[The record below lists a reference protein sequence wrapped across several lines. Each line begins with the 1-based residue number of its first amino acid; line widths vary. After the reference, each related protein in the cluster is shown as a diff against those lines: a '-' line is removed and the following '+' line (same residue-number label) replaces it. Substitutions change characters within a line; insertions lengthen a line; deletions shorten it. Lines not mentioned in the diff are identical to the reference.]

1 MKIIGVTGGV
11 GAGKSEILHYIETH
25 YNARVL
31 LADEAAHAIEAPGGA
46 IYESLIQLLER
57 YPVPVTDAAGT
68 IGGNTDDAAG
78 GDTGGAAG
86 SAPAVPPI
94 TLPDGRINK
103 PEMARRIF
111 SVPELL
117 DQVNQLVHPAV
128 KIYILDE
135 SAREKKAGRLDFF
148 IVEAALLIEAG
159 YKEHLDELW
168 YIYCDVDERRR
179 RLRASRGYSDEK
191 IDNILRSQL
200 SEQEFRDN
208 ADVVIDNSG
217 SIEAACAQV
226 DVALS
231 RG

>member
-46 IYESLIQLLER
+46 IYEPLIQLLDR
-57 YPVPVTDAAGT
+57 YPVPVTDGAEAA
-68 IGGNTDDAAG
+68 
-78 GDTGGAAG
+78 
-86 SAPAVPPI
+86 PI

-128 KIYILDE
+128 KTYILDE

-168 YIYCDVDERRR
+168 YIYCDEKERRR
-179 RLRASRGYSDEK
+179 RLRESRGYSDEK

-200 SEQEFRDN
+200 SEKEFRDN

-217 SIEAACAQV
+217 TIEAACAQV
-226 DVALS
+226 DAALS

>member
-46 IYESLIQLLER
+46 IYEPLIQLLDR
-57 YPVPVTDAAGT
+57 YPVPVTDGAEAA
-68 IGGNTDDAAG
+68 
-78 GDTGGAAG
+78 
-86 SAPAVPPI
+86 PI

-226 DVALS
+226 DAALS

>member
-46 IYESLIQLLER
+46 IYEPLIQLLDR
-57 YPVPVTDAAGT
+57 YPVPVTDGAEAA
-68 IGGNTDDAAG
+68 
-78 GDTGGAAG
+78 
-86 SAPAVPPI
+86 PI

-128 KIYILDE
+128 KTYILEE
-135 SAREKKAGRLDFF
+135 SARERKAGRLDFF
-148 IVEAALLIEAG
+148 IVEAALLIEGG

-168 YIYCDVDERRR
+168 YIYCDENERRR

-217 SIEAACAQV
+217 TIEAACAQV
-226 DVALS
+226 DAALS

>member
-46 IYESLIQLLER
+46 IYEPLIQLLDR
-57 YPVPVTDAAGT
+57 YPVPVTDGAEAA
-68 IGGNTDDAAG
+68 
-78 GDTGGAAG
+78 
-86 SAPAVPPI
+86 PI

-117 DQVNQLVHPAV
+117 EQVNQLVHPAV
-128 KIYILDE
+128 KTYILDE

-168 YIYCDVDERRR
+168 YIYCDEKERRR
-179 RLRASRGYSDEK
+179 RLRESRGYSDEK

-200 SEQEFRDN
+200 SEKEFRDN

-217 SIEAACAQV
+217 TIEAACAQV
-226 DVALS
+226 DAALS

>member
-46 IYESLIQLLER
+46 IYEPLIQLLDR
-57 YPVPVTDAAGT
+57 YPVPVTDGAEAA
-68 IGGNTDDAAG
+68 
-78 GDTGGAAG
+78 
-86 SAPAVPPI
+86 PI
-94 TLPDGRINK
+94 TLPDGMINK

-148 IVEAALLIEAG
+148 IVEAALLIEGG
-159 YKEHLDELW
+159 YKKHLDELW
-168 YIYCDVDERRR
+168 YIYCDEKERRR

-217 SIEAACAQV
+217 TIEAACAQV
-226 DVALS
+226 DAALS

>member
-46 IYESLIQLLER
+46 IYEPLIQLLDR
-57 YPVPVTDAAGT
+57 YPVPVTDGAEAA
-68 IGGNTDDAAG
+68 
-78 GDTGGAAG
+78 
-86 SAPAVPPI
+86 PI

-128 KIYILDE
+128 KTYILDE

-148 IVEAALLIEAG
+148 IVEAALLIEGG

-168 YIYCDVDERRR
+168 YIYCDEKERRR
-179 RLRASRGYSDEK
+179 RLRESRGYSDEK

-200 SEQEFRDN
+200 SEKEFRDN

-217 SIEAACAQV
+217 TIEAACAQV
-226 DVALS
+226 DAALS

>member
-46 IYESLIQLLER
+46 IYEPLIQLLER
-57 YPVPVTDAAGT
+57 YPVPVTDGAEAA
-68 IGGNTDDAAG
+68 
-78 GDTGGAAG
+78 
-86 SAPAVPPI
+86 PI
-94 TLPDGRINK
+94 TLPDGMINK

-128 KIYILDE
+128 KTYILDE

-148 IVEAALLIEAG
+148 IVEAALLIEGG

-168 YIYCDVDERRR
+168 YIYCDENERRR

-226 DVALS
+226 DAALN

>member
-46 IYESLIQLLER
+46 IYEPLIQLLDR
-57 YPVPVTDAAGT
+57 YPVPVTDGAEAA
-68 IGGNTDDAAG
+68 
-78 GDTGGAAG
+78 
-86 SAPAVPPI
+86 PI

-168 YIYCDVDERRR
+168 YIYCDEKERRR
-179 RLRASRGYSDEK
+179 RLRESRGYSDEK

-200 SEQEFRDN
+200 SEKEFRDN

-217 SIEAACAQV
+217 TIEAACAQV
-226 DVALS
+226 DAALS

>member
-46 IYESLIQLLER
+46 IYEPLIQLLDR
-57 YPVPVTDAAGT
+57 YPVPVTDGAEAA
-68 IGGNTDDAAG
+68 
-78 GDTGGAAG
+78 
-86 SAPAVPPI
+86 PI

-128 KIYILDE
+128 KTYILDE

-148 IVEAALLIEAG
+148 IVEAALLIEGG

-168 YIYCDVDERRR
+168 YIYCDEKERRR
-179 RLRASRGYSDEK
+179 RLRESRGYSDEK

-217 SIEAACAQV
+217 TIEAACAQV
-226 DVALS
+226 DAALS

>member
-46 IYESLIQLLER
+46 IYEPLIQLLDR
-57 YPVPVTDAAGT
+57 YPVPVTDGAEAA
-68 IGGNTDDAAG
+68 
-78 GDTGGAAG
+78 
-86 SAPAVPPI
+86 PI
-94 TLPDGRINK
+94 TLPDGMINK

-128 KIYILDE
+128 KTYILDE

-168 YIYCDVDERRR
+168 YIYCDENERRR

-200 SEQEFRDN
+200 SEKEFRDN

-217 SIEAACAQV
+217 TIEAACAQV
-226 DVALS
+226 DAALS

>member
-1 MKIIGVTGGV
+1 MTD
-11 GAGKSEILHYIETH
+11 GA
-25 YNARVL
+25 
-31 LADEAAHAIEAPGGA
+31 EAA
-46 IYESLIQLLER
+46 
-57 YPVPVTDAAGT
+57 
-68 IGGNTDDAAG
+68 
-78 GDTGGAAG
+78 
-86 SAPAVPPI
+86 PI

-103 PEMARRIF
+103 PEMSRRIF

-168 YIYCDVDERRR
+168 YIYCDENERRR

-217 SIEAACAQV
+217 TIEAACAQV
-226 DVALS
+226 DAALS

>member
-46 IYESLIQLLER
+46 IYEPLIQLLDR
-57 YPVPVTDAAGT
+57 YPVPVTDGAEAA
-68 IGGNTDDAAG
+68 
-78 GDTGGAAG
+78 
-86 SAPAVPPI
+86 PI
-94 TLPDGRINK
+94 TLPDGMINK

-117 DQVNQLVHPAV
+117 EQVNQLVHPAV
-128 KIYILDE
+128 KTYILDE

-159 YKEHLDELW
+159 YKEHMDELW
-168 YIYCDVDERRR
+168 YIYCDENERRR

-226 DVALS
+226 DAALS

>member
-57 YPVPVTDAAGT
+57 YPVPVTDGAEAA
-68 IGGNTDDAAG
+68 
-78 GDTGGAAG
+78 
-86 SAPAVPPI
+86 PI

-128 KIYILDE
+128 KTYILEE
-135 SAREKKAGRLDFF
+135 SARERKAGRLDFF

-159 YKEHLDELW
+159 YKEHMDELW
-168 YIYCDVDERRR
+168 YIYCDENERRR

-217 SIEAACAQV
+217 TIEAACAQV
-226 DVALS
+226 DAALS

>member
-1 MKIIGVTGGV
+1 LKIIGVTGGV

-46 IYESLIQLLER
+46 IYEPLIQLLDR
-57 YPVPVTDAAGT
+57 YPVPVTDGAEAA
-68 IGGNTDDAAG
+68 
-78 GDTGGAAG
+78 
-86 SAPAVPPI
+86 PI
-94 TLPDGRINK
+94 TLPDGMINK

-117 DQVNQLVHPAV
+117 EQVNQLVHPAV

-168 YIYCDVDERRR
+168 YIYCDENERRR

-217 SIEAACAQV
+217 TIEAACAQV
-226 DVALS
+226 DAALS

>member
-11 GAGKSEILHYIETH
+11 GAGKSEILQYIETH

-46 IYESLIQLLER
+46 IYEPLIQLLDR
-57 YPVPVTDAAGT
+57 YPVPVTDGAEAA
-68 IGGNTDDAAG
+68 
-78 GDTGGAAG
+78 
-86 SAPAVPPI
+86 PI
-94 TLPDGRINK
+94 TLPDGMINK

-135 SAREKKAGRLDFF
+135 SAREKKADRLDFF

-168 YIYCDVDERRR
+168 YIYCDENERRR

-217 SIEAACAQV
+217 TIEAACAQV
-226 DVALS
+226 DAALS

>member
-46 IYESLIQLLER
+46 IYEPLIQLLDR
-57 YPVPVTDAAGT
+57 YPVPVTDGAEAA
-68 IGGNTDDAAG
+68 
-78 GDTGGAAG
+78 
-86 SAPAVPPI
+86 PI
-94 TLPDGRINK
+94 TLPDGMINK

-128 KIYILDE
+128 KTYILDE

-159 YKEHLDELW
+159 YKEHMDELW
-168 YIYCDVDERRR
+168 YIYCDEKERRR

-200 SEQEFRDN
+200 SEKEFRDN

-217 SIEAACAQV
+217 TIEAACAQV
-226 DVALS
+226 DAALS

>member
-46 IYESLIQLLER
+46 IYEPLIQLLDR
-57 YPVPVTDAAGT
+57 YPVPVTDGAEAA
-68 IGGNTDDAAG
+68 
-78 GDTGGAAG
+78 
-86 SAPAVPPI
+86 PI
-94 TLPDGRINK
+94 TLPDGMINK

-117 DQVNQLVHPAV
+117 EQVNQLVHPAV
-128 KIYILDE
+128 KTYILDE

-159 YKEHLDELW
+159 YKEHMDELW
-168 YIYCDVDERRR
+168 YIYCDENERRR

-217 SIEAACAQV
+217 TIEAACAQV
-226 DVALS
+226 DAALS

>member
-46 IYESLIQLLER
+46 IYEPLIQLLDR
-57 YPVPVTDAAGT
+57 YPVPVTDGAEAA
-68 IGGNTDDAAG
+68 
-78 GDTGGAAG
+78 
-86 SAPAVPPI
+86 PI

-128 KIYILDE
+128 KTYILDE

-168 YIYCDVDERRR
+168 YIYCDENERRR

-217 SIEAACAQV
+217 TIEAACAQV
-226 DVALS
+226 DAALS

>member
-46 IYESLIQLLER
+46 IYEPLIQLLDR
-57 YPVPVTDAAGT
+57 YPVPVTDGAEAA
-68 IGGNTDDAAG
+68 
-78 GDTGGAAG
+78 
-86 SAPAVPPI
+86 PI

-117 DQVNQLVHPAV
+117 EQVNQLVHPAV
-128 KIYILDE
+128 KTYILDE

-159 YKEHLDELW
+159 YKEHMDELW
-168 YIYCDVDERRR
+168 YIYCDENERRR

-217 SIEAACAQV
+217 TIEAACAQV
-226 DVALS
+226 DAALS

>member
-46 IYESLIQLLER
+46 IYEPLIQLLDR
-57 YPVPVTDAAGT
+57 YPVPVTDGAEAA
-68 IGGNTDDAAG
+68 
-78 GDTGGAAG
+78 
-86 SAPAVPPI
+86 PI

-128 KIYILDE
+128 KTYILEE
-135 SAREKKAGRLDFF
+135 SARERKAGRLDFF
-148 IVEAALLIEAG
+148 IVEAALLIEGG

-168 YIYCDVDERRR
+168 YIYCDENERRR

-200 SEQEFRDN
+200 SEKEFRDN

-217 SIEAACAQV
+217 TIEAACAQV
-226 DVALS
+226 DAALS

>member
-57 YPVPVTDAAGT
+57 YPVPVTDGAEAA
-68 IGGNTDDAAG
+68 
-78 GDTGGAAG
+78 
-86 SAPAVPPI
+86 PI

-128 KIYILDE
+128 KTYILEE
-135 SAREKKAGRLDFF
+135 SARERKAGRLDFF
-148 IVEAALLIEAG
+148 IVEAALLIEGG

-168 YIYCDVDERRR
+168 YIYCDENERRR

-217 SIEAACAQV
+217 TIEAACAQV
-226 DVALS
+226 DAALS

>member
-46 IYESLIQLLER
+46 IYEPLIQLLDR
-57 YPVPVTDAAGT
+57 YPVPVTDGAEAA
-68 IGGNTDDAAG
+68 
-78 GDTGGAAG
+78 
-86 SAPAVPPI
+86 PI

-128 KIYILDE
+128 KTYILDE

-168 YIYCDVDERRR
+168 YIYCDEKERRR
-179 RLRASRGYSDEK
+179 RLRESRGYSDEK

-217 SIEAACAQV
+217 TIEAACAQV
-226 DVALS
+226 DAALS

>member
-46 IYESLIQLLER
+46 IYEPLIQLLDR
-57 YPVPVTDAAGT
+57 YPVPVTDGAEAA
-68 IGGNTDDAAG
+68 
-78 GDTGGAAG
+78 
-86 SAPAVPPI
+86 PI

-128 KIYILDE
+128 KTYILEE
-135 SAREKKAGRLDFF
+135 SARERKAGRLDFF
-148 IVEAALLIEAG
+148 IVEAALLIEGG

-168 YIYCDVDERRR
+168 YIYCDEKERRR

-217 SIEAACAQV
+217 TIEAACAQV
-226 DVALS
+226 DAALS

>member
-46 IYESLIQLLER
+46 IYEPLIQLLDR
-57 YPVPVTDAAGT
+57 YPVPVTDGAEAA
-68 IGGNTDDAAG
+68 
-78 GDTGGAAG
+78 
-86 SAPAVPPI
+86 PI

-128 KIYILDE
+128 KTYILEE
-135 SAREKKAGRLDFF
+135 SARERKAGRLDFF
-148 IVEAALLIEAG
+148 IVEAALLIEGG

-168 YIYCDVDERRR
+168 YIYCDEKERRR
-179 RLRASRGYSDEK
+179 RLRESRGYSDEK

-200 SEQEFRDN
+200 SEKEFRDN

-217 SIEAACAQV
+217 TIEAACAQV
-226 DVALS
+226 DAALS

>member
-46 IYESLIQLLER
+46 IYEPLIQLLDR
-57 YPVPVTDAAGT
+57 YLVPVTDGAEAA
-68 IGGNTDDAAG
+68 
-78 GDTGGAAG
+78 
-86 SAPAVPPI
+86 PI
-94 TLPDGRINK
+94 TLPDGMINK

-117 DQVNQLVHPAV
+117 EQVNQLVHPAV
-128 KIYILDE
+128 KTYILDE

-168 YIYCDVDERRR
+168 YIYCDENERRR

-217 SIEAACAQV
+217 TIEAACAQV
-226 DVALS
+226 DAALS

>member
-1 MKIIGVTGGV
+1 VKIIGVTGGV

-46 IYESLIQLLER
+46 IYEPLIQLLDR
-57 YPVPVTDAAGT
+57 YPVPVTDGAEAA
-68 IGGNTDDAAG
+68 
-78 GDTGGAAG
+78 
-86 SAPAVPPI
+86 PI
-94 TLPDGRINK
+94 TLPDGMINK

-117 DQVNQLVHPAV
+117 EQVNQLVHPAV
-128 KIYILDE
+128 KTYILDE

-159 YKEHLDELW
+159 YKEHMDELW
-168 YIYCDVDERRR
+168 YIYCDENERRR

-226 DVALS
+226 DAALS

>member
-46 IYESLIQLLER
+46 IYEPLIQLLDR
-57 YPVPVTDAAGT
+57 YPVPVTDGAEAA
-68 IGGNTDDAAG
+68 
-78 GDTGGAAG
+78 
-86 SAPAVPPI
+86 PI

-117 DQVNQLVHPAV
+117 EQVNQLVHPAV
-128 KIYILDE
+128 KTYILDE

-168 YIYCDVDERRR
+168 YIYCDEKERRR
-179 RLRASRGYSDEK
+179 RLRESRGYSDEK

-217 SIEAACAQV
+217 TIEAACAQV
-226 DVALS
+226 DAALS